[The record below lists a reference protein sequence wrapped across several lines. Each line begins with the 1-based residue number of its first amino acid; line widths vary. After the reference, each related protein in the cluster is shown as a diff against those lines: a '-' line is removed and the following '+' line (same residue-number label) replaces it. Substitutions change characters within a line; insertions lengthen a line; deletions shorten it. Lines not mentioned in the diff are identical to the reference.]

1 MGRMTVLTVGVCAY
15 NEEKNIASCIRSVLM
30 QQGASFQLREVLV
43 VCSGC
48 TDGTEAI
55 VEEMSRQD
63 RRVRLLVQKRREGK
77 CSAINLI
84 ISQAQGEVVALVNG
98 DNRLEDGS
106 LEHLLE
112 PFRDPSV
119 GMAGG
124 HPVPVNSPDDVIGFT
139 VHMIWDLHHRLS
151 LMHPKIGELVAF
163 RKDGISLPTH
173 LGSDEDN
180 IRMQLE
186 RKGLRSVYAPDAI
199 VINKGPTTMADL
211 MKQRTRINIGEGYI
225 KRLYDYDVPT
235 QDRGLVVRA
244 MLDFLREH
252 GKHPVRIMAA
262 AVLELSARI
271 YAKAYVALDKGDQAV
286 WCQISTSKDVDARD

>member
-1 MGRMTVLTVGVCAY
+1 LTVGVCAY
-15 NEEKNIASCIRSVLM
+15 NEEKNIASCLGSILR
-30 QQGASFQLREVLV
+30 QKGTAFQLREVLV

-55 VEEMSRQD
+55 VEGISCQD
-63 RRVRLLVQKRREGK
+63 RRVRLLVQKQREGK

-84 ISQAQGEVVALVNG
+84 ISQAEGEVVALVNG

-106 LEHLLE
+106 LESLLE

-124 HPVPVNSPDDVIGFT
+124 HPVPVNSPDSTIGFA
-139 VHMIWDLHHRLS
+139 VHMVWDLHHRLS
-151 LMHPKIGELVAF
+151 LINPKIGELVAF
-163 RKDGISLPTH
+163 RKDGVSLPTH

-186 RKGLRSVYAPDAI
+186 RRGLRSVYVPDAI
-199 VINKGPTTMADL
+199 VINKGPTNVTDF

-225 KRLYDYDVPT
+225 KKLYDYDVPT
-235 QDRGLVVRA
+235 QDWGLVARA
-244 MLDFLREH
+244 LLDFLREH
-252 GKHPVRIMAA
+252 GKHPIRIMAA
-262 AVLELSARI
+262 AMLEASARI
-271 YAKAYVALDKGDQAV
+271 YSKVYVALDKGDQAV
-286 WCQISTSKDVDARD
+286 WCQIATSKDVDARD

>member
-1 MGRMTVLTVGVCAY
+1 MTVLTVGVCAY
-15 NEEKNIASCIRSVLM
+15 NEEKNIASCIDSVLM
-30 QQGASFQLREVLV
+30 QRGTSFWLREVLV

-55 VEEMSRQD
+55 VEEISRRD
-63 RRVRLLVQKRREGK
+63 RRVRLLVQKQREGK

-84 ISQAQGEVVALVNG
+84 ISQAKGDVVALVNG

-106 LEHLLE
+106 LERLLE
-112 PFRDPSV
+112 PFRDPLV

-124 HPVPVNSPDDVIGFT
+124 HPVPVNSPDGVIGFA
-139 VHMIWDLHHRLS
+139 VHMVWDLHHRLS
-151 LMHPKIGELVAF
+151 LSYPKIGELVAF
-163 RKDGISLPTH
+163 RKDGVSLPTH

-186 RKGLRSVYAPDAI
+186 RRGFRSVYAPDAM
-199 VINKGPTTMADL
+199 VVNKGPTTVADF
-211 MKQRTRINIGEGYI
+211 MKQRSRINIGEGYI
-225 KRLYDYDVPT
+225 KRLYDYDIPT
-235 QDRGLVVRA
+235 QDRGLVARA

-252 GKHPVRIMAA
+252 GKHPVKIMAA
-262 AVLELSARI
+262 ILLEMSARV

-286 WCQISTSKDVDARD
+286 WCQIATSKDVDTRD

>member
-1 MGRMTVLTVGVCAY
+1 MTVLTVGVCAY
-15 NEEKNIASCIRSVLM
+15 NEEKNIASCIDSVLM
-30 QQGASFQLREVLV
+30 QLGTSFQLREVLV

-55 VEEMSRQD
+55 VEEISRRD
-63 RRVRLLVQKRREGK
+63 RRVRLLVQKQREGK

-84 ISQAQGEVVALVNG
+84 ISQAEGDVVALVNG

-106 LEHLLE
+106 LECLLE
-112 PFRDPSV
+112 PFRDPLV

-124 HPVPVNSPDDVIGFT
+124 HPVPVNSPDGVIGFA
-139 VHMIWDLHHRLS
+139 VHMVWDLHHRLS
-151 LMHPKIGELVAF
+151 LSYPKIGELVAF
-163 RKDGISLPTH
+163 RKDGVSLPTH

-186 RKGLRSVYAPDAI
+186 RRGFRSVYAPDAM
-199 VINKGPTTMADL
+199 VVNKGPTTVADF

-225 KRLYDYDVPT
+225 KRLYDYDIPT
-235 QDRGLVVRA
+235 QDRGLVARA

-252 GKHPVRIMAA
+252 GNHPVKIMAA
-262 AVLELSARI
+262 ALLETSARV

-286 WCQISTSKDVDARD
+286 WCQIGTSKDVDTRD

>member
-1 MGRMTVLTVGVCAY
+1 MTVLTVGVCAY
-15 NEEKNIASCIRSVLM
+15 NEEKNIASCIDSVLM
-30 QQGASFQLREVLV
+30 QRGTSFWLREVLV

-55 VEEMSRQD
+55 VEEMFRRD
-63 RRVRLLVQKRREGK
+63 RRVRLLVQKQREGK

-84 ISQAQGEVVALVNG
+84 ISQAKGDVVALVNG

-106 LEHLLE
+106 LERLLE
-112 PFRDPSV
+112 PFRDPLV

-124 HPVPVNSPDDVIGFT
+124 HPVPVNSPDGVIGFA
-139 VHMIWDLHHRLS
+139 VHMVWDLHHRLS
-151 LMHPKIGELVAF
+151 LSYPKIGELVAF
-163 RKDGISLPTH
+163 RKDGVSLPTH

-186 RKGLRSVYAPDAI
+186 RRGFRSVYAPDAM
-199 VINKGPTTMADL
+199 VVNKGPTTVADF
-211 MKQRTRINIGEGYI
+211 MKQRSRINIGEGYI
-225 KRLYDYDVPT
+225 KRLYDYDIPT
-235 QDRGLVVRA
+235 QDRGLVARA

-252 GKHPVRIMAA
+252 GKHPVKIMAA
-262 AVLELSARI
+262 ILLEMSARV

-286 WCQISTSKDVDARD
+286 WCQIATSKDVDTRD

>member
-1 MGRMTVLTVGVCAY
+1 MTILSVGVCAY
-15 NEEKNIASCIRSVLM
+15 NEEKNIASCIESVLM
-30 QQGASFQLREVLV
+30 QRGGSFQLREVLV
-43 VCSGC
+43 VSSGC
-48 TDGTEAI
+48 TDGTEGI
-55 VEEMSRQD
+55 VEEISRRD
-63 RRVRLLVQKRREGK
+63 RRVRLLVQEQREGK

-98 DNRLEDGS
+98 DNRLEAGS

-124 HPVPVNSPDDVIGFT
+124 HPVPVNSPHGVIGFT
-139 VHMIWDLHHRLS
+139 VHMVWDLHHRLS
-151 LMHPKIGELVAF
+151 LHYPKIGELVAF
-163 RKDGISLPTH
+163 RKDGVSLPTH

-186 RKGLRSVYAPDAI
+186 RRGFRSVYAPDAI
-199 VINKGPTTMADL
+199 VINKGPTTVPDL

-225 KRLYDYDVPT
+225 KKLYDYDIPT
-235 QDRGLVVRA
+235 QDRDLVARV
-244 MLDFLREH
+244 MVEFLREH
-252 GKHPVRIMAA
+252 GGHPMKIMAA
-262 AVLELSARI
+262 ALLELSARV